1 MAPVTT
7 VIILTG
13 PSCSGKTSLA
23 SVLQSQLPF
32 PAVHAEADRMFP
44 PLPAAHRRWDAEE
57 RHDAVVLAFHR
68 SIAAWAA
75 DGFNLIVDGA
85 LPYGKPRLR
94 SECLHVFDPFR
105 MLLVGVRC
113 APEILAER
121 ERVRAVGTPGWAVR
135 QSHDINN
142 GLQLDAEV
150 DTSSE
155 APEDCAR
162 HVISQLRDR
171 YHCSTV

>member
-1 MAPVTT
+1 V
-7 VIILTG
+7 
-13 PSCSGKTSLA
+13 
-23 SVLQSQLPF
+23 
-32 PAVHAEADRMFP
+32 VHVDADRMLP
-44 PLPAAHRRWDAEE
+44 RLPAAHPRWDAEE

-75 DGFNLIVDGA
+75 GGFDLIVDGA
-85 LPYGKPRLR
+85 LPYAMPRLR

-121 ERVRAVGTPGWAVR
+121 ERVRAVGKPGWAVR
-135 QSHDINN
+135 QSRDIND
-142 GLQLDAEV
+142 GLRLDAEV

-155 APEDCAR
+155 APEDCVR
-162 HVISQLRDR
+162 YVISQLRDR
-171 YHCSTV
+171 ARWPATTDQTS

>member
-1 MAPVTT
+1 MAPVAV

-23 SVLQSQLPF
+23 RALQSRLPF

-44 PLPAAHRRWDAEE
+44 RLPAGHRRWDAEE
-57 RHDAVVLAFHR
+57 RHDAVVLSFHR

-75 DGFNLIVDGA
+75 DGFDLIVDGA

-94 SECLHVFDPFR
+94 SECLRVFDPFR

-113 APEILAER
+113 IPEILAGR
-121 ERVRAVGTPGWAVR
+121 ERLRAAGPHSWAVR
-135 QSHDINN
+135 QSRDIND

-155 APEDCAR
+155 APGDCAR
-162 HVISQLRDR
+162 QVISQLRDR
-171 YHCSTV
+171 ECW

>member
-1 MAPVTT
+1 MASVAV

-23 SVLQSQLPF
+23 RALQSRLPF
-32 PAVHAEADRMFP
+32 PAVHAEADRMLP
-44 PLPAAHRRWDAEE
+44 RLPAAHPRWDAGE
-57 RHDAVVLAFHR
+57 RHDAVVLALHR

-75 DGFNLIVDGA
+75 DGFDLIVDGA

-94 SECLHVFDPFR
+94 SECLRAFDPFR
-105 MLLVGVRC
+105 MVLVGVRC
-113 APEILAER
+113 APEILAGR
-121 ERVRAVGTPGWAVR
+121 ERLRAAGPPGWAVR
-135 QSHDINN
+135 QSRDIND

-155 APEDCAR
+155 APEGCAGQ
-162 HVISQLRDR
+162 VISQLRDR
-171 YHCSTV
+171 ERW